1 MNMKELKVMMSF
13 LLLSLGCLTISAQQ
27 EVLTKEF
34 RGERSKAGE
43 ATIWQ
48 SQRYAKDGLGCTSF
62 EVDIPSSGNYFVNFW
77 MIPTQE
83 PSGEPSNYTVEVNG
97 KTIADKIIPTKCDWQ
112 SVGISSKK
120 PFHLNAGRNTI
131 AVLGKL
137 PFLPEV
143 ETIRLSSSIDNAVI
157 SSEKY
162 DEFKNKILSGATDL
176 QTVSSS
182 SSRSSSFPI
191 YGLWQLGASIS
202 YTFTTTLYLN
212 AGTLYNISSSSN
224 SSYAHYLEV
233 FNEPNQNNSYRVLSS
248 GGQATISNIQS
259 STGGIYV
266 VRVRS
271 SHHGTTSTATVS
283 VNGGLQYTNVPIT
296 NYEISYSQPTDNEY
310 NSFLCYKSGNG
321 DPYLD
326 LMSYSS
332 NKVYLARNDD
342 GSSYSGDFSWGD
354 CPRIKTQLNIS
365 SDAALVFT
373 NSSLY
378 PSCTADIYL
387 GFPNLSDVNS
397 IILDSF
403 PNLKNGDA
411 IVSAPVP
418 VYPHSYNCIAWTVGD
433 YNHNIWVDGWAPFYE
448 PTYADEEEW
457 FDDFYETFGY
467 TRTGATASN
476 SIIDLWAKD
485 NHHTHASIRKSYNS
499 DAFPHGY
506 AWESK
511 LGSDVRIFH
520 PRYALSGTGSSQ
532 YGSVVAYYIHGNR
545 TYNSLYEGVAEGQI
559 IIEGVSFTSEEK
571 QQIDNIINSIN
582 KDIAQKFTTKF
593 TRWKEALK
601 QRPYN
606 SLYQLKNYEE
616 YLDLYY
622 YCLNHKDV
630 IYIAYKILGE
640 GDQVVQFLIKDVT
653 FKDHLQ
659 LMKDIQNENK
669 KNKKKAGGYIFRST
683 YTNSMKYVKKI
694 IATENNMIDQ
704 PLKRSATRDS
714 GISYSDKNA
723 FLASVKDKTVNVD
736 FALKENAWL
745 SIAVYTLEGVVVN
758 QPMNNQQLSS
768 GNHHVSMLINK
779 SGTYLIVFVEN
790 GTTSVKKVII
800 N

>member
-1 MNMKELKVMMSF
+1 MKELKVMMSF
-13 LLLSLGCLTISAQQ
+13 LLLSLGVLTISAQQ

-62 EVDIPSSGNYFVNFW
+62 EVDVPFSGNYYVNFW

-143 ETIRLSSSIDNAVI
+143 ETIRLSSSIDNAAI

-212 AGTLYNISSSSN
+212 AGTLYNIRSSSN

-283 VNGGLQYTNVPIT
+283 VNGGSQYTNVPIT

-342 GSSYSGDFSWGD
+342 GSSYSGEFSWGD
-354 CPRIKTQLNIS
+354 CPRIKTQLSIS

-378 PSCTADIYL
+378 PTCTADIYL
-387 GFPNLSDVNS
+387 GFPSGFSYSSTD
-397 IILDSF
+397 F
-403 PNLKNGDA
+403 PNLKADDV
-411 IVSAPVP
+411 IISAPATGD
-418 VYPHSYNCIAWTVGD
+418 YNCIAWAGGD
-433 YNHNIWVDGWAPFYE
+433 WENGITTPFFMSYNDAQ
-448 PTYADEEEW
+448 DW
-457 FDDFYETFGY
+457 FDNYFGTRGY
-467 TRTGATASN
+467 TRTGATSSN
-476 SIIDLWAKD
+476 SIIDLWALGGM
-485 NHHTHASIRKSYNS
+485 HTHASIRKHSNS
-499 DAFPHGY
+499 DAIPHGY
-506 AWESK
+506 DWESK
-511 LGSDVRIFH
+511 MGSGCRIYH
-520 PRYALSGTGSSQ
+520 PRNALEGSSTVWS
-532 YGSVVAYYIHGNR
+532 YGYVVAYYTIVPSSCLS
-545 TYNSLYEGVAEGQI
+545 NSVFEDVAEGRVV
-559 IIEGVSFTSEEK
+559 IENVSFSEEESLFLDSRL
-571 QQIDNIINSIN
+571 QSFDNQLATDFNL
-582 KDIAQKFTTKF
+582 KYQE
-593 TRWKEALK
+593 WKEYITESLLSSSLQMSKNEKYKALYDFCK
-601 QRPYN
+601 QHAETKYLIFDILR
-606 SLYQLKNYEE
+606 KNDQKIQI
-616 YLDLYY
+616 LIGDLYY
-622 YCLNHKDV
+622 KDHKDMFKGIIEEHKKNTHKDGAI
-630 IYIAYKILGE
+630 IYRSSYTDIMKFAKLMLASDLSENHSDRQNAYK
-640 GDQVVQFLIKDVT
+640 
-653 FKDHLQ
+653 
-659 LMKDIQNENK
+659 
-669 KNKKKAGGYIFRST
+669 Y
-683 YTNSMKYVKKI
+683 
-694 IATENNMIDQ
+694 
-704 PLKRSATRDS
+704 S
-714 GISYSDKNA
+714 GLSYSNKNA
-723 FLASVKDKTVNVD
+723 FSV
-736 FALKENAWL
+736 EIEGNAINIYYTIPEEANISVL
-745 SIAVYTLEGVVVN
+745 VYTLDGIIVQ
-758 QPMNNQQLSS
+758 QPMNNLLQSAGRHNIS
-768 GNHHVSMLINK
+768 VSLNK
-779 SGTYLIVFVEN
+779 SGTYLIVYKMN

-800 N
+800 Y

>member
-1 MNMKELKVMMSF
+1 MKELKVMMSF

-143 ETIRLSSSIDNAVI
+143 ETIRLSSSIDDAVI

-162 DEFKNKILSGATDL
+162 DEFKKKILSGATDL
-176 QTVSSS
+176 QTESSS

-202 YTFTTTLYLN
+202 YTFTTTLYLS
-212 AGTLYNISSSSN
+212 AWTLYNISSSSN
-224 SSYAHYLEV
+224 SNYAHYLEV
-233 FNEPNQNNSYRVLSS
+233 FSEPNQSNSYRVLSS

-271 SHHGTTSTATVS
+271 SHHSTTSTATVS
-283 VNGGLQYTNVPIT
+283 VNGGSQYTNVPIT

-342 GSSYSGDFSWGD
+342 GSSYSGDFTWGD
-354 CPRIKTQLNIS
+354 CPRIKTQLSIS

-378 PSCTADIYL
+378 PTCTADIYL
-387 GFPNLSDVNS
+387 GFPNLSDISAIV
-397 IILDSF
+397 DSF
-403 PNLKNGDA
+403 PNFKNGDA
-411 IVSAPVP
+411 IASAPHSG
-418 VYPHSYNCIAWTVGD
+418 VYRCAAWAVGIWDHSRWPPQESPSDYPEYANCNSD
-433 YNHNIWVDGWAPFYE
+433 LDR
-448 PTYADEEEW
+448 
-457 FDDFYETFGY
+457 FDVFFGNFGY
-467 TRTGATASN
+467 TRNGATESN
-476 SIIDLWAKD
+476 SIIDLWKQSVFF
-485 NHHTHASIRKSYNS
+485 THVSVRKNTNS
-499 DAFPHGY
+499 DNYPHGY
-506 AWESK
+506 SWESK
-511 LGSDVRIFH
+511 IGTFPRTFH
-520 PRYALSGTGSSQ
+520 PRYALEGNK
-532 YGSVVAYYIHGNR
+532 YGQVSYYYINNP
-545 TYNSLYEGVAEGQI
+545 NSTMGQSLFENVAEGI
-559 IIEGVSFTSEEK
+559 MTIENVSFNESEISYINNAIQKIPSYISKELMERYKKWVAVASSSYQSSISSMKNCEEYRSLYNYCDQHRDTRFILFKLLDEDEEMVTYLIRDLLYDKNQKVLEK
-571 QQIDNIINSIN
+571 LKEENLRVTKMGDAIIYRKPITNVIKFVKFLFSTEDASSQPVAKGISSDLSYSSKKSFALTKTGRSIEVSFSLKEDAKISLLLYNLNGVIIDNPLNNKQLNSGHHNYSIIL
-582 KDIAQKFTTKF
+582 KD
-593 TRWKEALK
+593 
-601 QRPYN
+601 
-606 SLYQLKNYEE
+606 
-616 YLDLYY
+616 
-622 YCLNHKDV
+622 
-630 IYIAYKILGE
+630 
-640 GDQVVQFLIKDVT
+640 
-653 FKDHLQ
+653 
-659 LMKDIQNENK
+659 
-669 KNKKKAGGYIFRST
+669 
-683 YTNSMKYVKKI
+683 
-694 IATENNMIDQ
+694 
-704 PLKRSATRDS
+704 
-714 GISYSDKNA
+714 
-723 FLASVKDKTVNVD
+723 
-736 FALKENAWL
+736 
-745 SIAVYTLEGVVVN
+745 
-758 QPMNNQQLSS
+758 
-768 GNHHVSMLINK
+768 
-779 SGTYLIVFVEN
+779 SGTYLVVYKEN

-800 N
+800 D